1 MQTFRLSHYFTDRR
15 RLLRHKQFHK
25 PTLLE
30 EYELVQTC
38 FQVNARKMFERKIL
52 STRRDGLKVDEPY
65 SYTLL
70 IGTPIFEWCVIGY
83 GSKNG
88 YKRDTCLKEIGWH
101 MKYANHSRFNGQR
114 NWRDLYDYW
123 MSTRIFTLMMHKTRI
138 WTLKIMRKAA
148 LIW

>member
-1 MQTFRLSHYFTDRR
+1 MRHGTRQKPCEFERKKLLYTFKLYIYCTQSHQKLFPEQKDHNFYKFVVSVQTFRLSHYFTDRR

-88 YKRDTCLKEIGWH
+88 YKRDTCLKEIG
-101 MKYANHSRFNGQR
+101 
-114 NWRDLYDYW
+114 
-123 MSTRIFTLMMHKTRI
+123 
-138 WTLKIMRKAA
+138 
-148 LIW
+148 